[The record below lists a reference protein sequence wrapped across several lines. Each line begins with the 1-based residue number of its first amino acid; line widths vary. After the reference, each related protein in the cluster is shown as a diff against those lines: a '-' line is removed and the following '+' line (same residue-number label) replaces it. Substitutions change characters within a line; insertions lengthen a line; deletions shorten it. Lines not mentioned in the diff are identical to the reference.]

1 MDKEGL
7 SYYEQ
12 EFNMLKDAHFQT
24 SQKIISFFQFA
35 LLIFSAPI
43 ALLTSDQISRAVL
56 GTVFIVIGI
65 IEVLVI
71 AYLSSLRTEA
81 LLYARQ
87 INRIRNVIYSDGVLG
102 KDIADINKKKIL
114 FSQDKKPDYKDG
126 NQFVFIVLVLG
137 LFSAFYVAFGSY
149 KLLTDIFG
157 FSNMRCVIIASVI
170 IGCLM
175 LMISYIVHKYI
186 AISAENGV
194 AYYKQIIGVDI
205 DGVLNKHEETFVYVL
220 EQLTGKKYNT
230 EDIRSLPVHVS
241 TDISREEEH
250 SVFETKEYWE
260 LQSLNNEVKECLN
273 EEIHNTLGFK
283 TYIFTWRSWNVCKN
297 IKGEDLCFDLEDH
310 TKQWLKTN
318 GIVFNKVKF
327 EKGNY
332 DSPISLFNSRY
343 KTRYYYAQKYKI
355 RYFVEDNVRNAE
367 KLSRICEYVFLIDHP
382 YNQNDKLP
390 YNVIRVSGWKDI
402 SEWLKQLN

>member
-1 MDKEGL
+1 M
-7 SYYEQ
+7 
-12 EFNMLKDAHFQT
+12 N

-175 LMISYIVHKYI
+175 LMISYIAHKYI

-220 EQLTGKKYNT
+220 ENNKQYFLLYDVILKNEPTNKDAFLESLGIIPSSYR
-230 EDIRSLPVHVS
+230 RSRMAEQKVGIKIIV
-241 TDISREEEH
+241 
-250 SVFETKEYWE
+250 
-260 LQSLNNEVKECLN
+260 NNV
-273 EEIHNTLGFK
+273 
-283 TYIFTWRSWNVCKN
+283 
-297 IKGEDLCFDLEDH
+297 
-310 TKQWLKTN
+310 
-318 GIVFNKVKF
+318 
-327 EKGNY
+327 
-332 DSPISLFNSRY
+332 
-343 KTRYYYAQKYKI
+343 
-355 RYFVEDNVRNAE
+355 
-367 KLSRICEYVFLIDHP
+367 
-382 YNQNDKLP
+382 
-390 YNVIRVSGWKDI
+390 
-402 SEWLKQLN
+402 

>member
-1 MDKEGL
+1 MDKEEL
-7 SYYEQ
+7 TYYEQ

-71 AYLSSLRTEA
+71 AYLSSLRAEA

-102 KDIADINKKKIL
+102 KEKADINKKKIL

-126 NQFVFIVLVLG
+126 NQFIFIVLVLS
-137 LFSAFYVAFGSY
+137 LFSAFYVTFGSY
-149 KLLTDIFG
+149 KLLTSIFG
-157 FSNMRCVIIASVI
+157 FSSVRCVVITSVI
-170 IGCLM
+170 IGCLT
-175 LMISYIVHKYI
+175 LMVSYIVHKYI

-205 DGVLNKHEETFVYVL
+205 DGVLNKHEETFVHVL
-220 EQLTGKKYNT
+220 GQLTGKKYGA
-230 EDIRSLPVHVS
+230 EDIRSLPVHIS

-260 LQSLNNEVKECLN
+260 LQSLNNDVNEYLN

-297 IKGEDLCFDLEDH
+297 IKGEKLSFDIEDH
-310 TKQWLKTN
+310 TKQWLKKN
-318 GIVFNKVKF
+318 GVVFNKIKF

-355 RYFVEDNVRNAE
+355 RYFVEDNARNAE

-382 YNQNDKLP
+382 YNQNAKLP

-402 SEWLKQLN
+402 SEWIKQLN